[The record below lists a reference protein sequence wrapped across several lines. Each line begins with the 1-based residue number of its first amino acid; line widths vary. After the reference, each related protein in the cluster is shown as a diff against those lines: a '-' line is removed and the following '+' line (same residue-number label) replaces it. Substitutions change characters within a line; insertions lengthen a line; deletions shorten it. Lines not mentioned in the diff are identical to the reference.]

1 MCGIDITIFT
11 AHSTRSAS
19 ISTANNMGFSIKDIQ
34 KAAGWSGGSTFHKY
48 YNLPVLKNFGS
59 EIVNR
64 FKNNWEKWTYVE

>member
-19 ISTANNMGFSIKDIQ
+19 TSTADNMGLSIKDIQ
-34 KAAGWSGGSTFHKY
+34 KAAGWSGDSTFRKY
-48 YNLPVLKNFGS
+48 YNLPVLKYFGS

-64 FKNNWEKWTYVE
+64 FKNNRKTLTYV

>member
-19 ISTANNMGFSIKDIQ
+19 TSTADNMGLSIKDIQ
-34 KAAGWSGGSTFHKY
+34 KAAGWSGDSTFRKY
-48 YNLPVLKNFGS
+48 YNLPVLKYFRS

-64 FKNNWEKWTYVE
+64 FKNNRKTLTYV